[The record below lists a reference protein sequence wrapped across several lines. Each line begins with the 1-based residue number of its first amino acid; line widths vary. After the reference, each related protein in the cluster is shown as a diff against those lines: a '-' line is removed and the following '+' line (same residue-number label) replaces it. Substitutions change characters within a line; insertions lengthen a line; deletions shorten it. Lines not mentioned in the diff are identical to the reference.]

1 MTQQITLPREIV
13 EQLIEVASRLLAMT
27 ALNSSEAPMFH
38 KALTAGRAALANA
51 EPTGC
56 QWTQDPDFEMGDTYH
71 SACGDVWSFTDGGPA
86 DNNVRYCHGCGKP
99 VTLIKEIP

>member
-1 MTQQITLPREIV
+1 MTQQITLPSEIV

-27 ALNSSEAPMFH
+27 
-38 KALTAGRAALANA
+38 ALANA

-71 SACGDVWSFTDGGPA
+71 SACGEVWSFVNGGPA
-86 DNNVRYCHGCGKP
+86 ENRVRYCHGCGKP